1 MLATDASG
9 LDIDQIAA
17 VTKRPEDVIGAHF
30 FSPANVQRLLEV
42 VRASKTA
49 KDVIATVMKLGRDMG
64 RVSVLARIY
73 DGFIGNALL
82 RHYSREA
89 HFLLEEGATPQQ
101 VDKALT
107 DFGFAMGIFAVHDLA
122 GNDVGYHTRKKQM
135 TTRPNDRRYS
145 DLILM
150 LCEMGRFGPKLARA
164 GIVMTRAAAH
174 RSRSCGRGA
183 HHVGIK
189 TSRHR
194 AKADLR

>member
-1 MLATDASG
+1 M
-9 LDIDQIAA
+9 
-17 VTKRPEDVIGAHF
+17 
-30 FSPANVQRLLEV
+30 QRLLEV

-64 RVSVLARIY
+64 KVSVLARIY

-107 DFGFAMGIFAVHDLA
+107 NFGFAMGIFAVHDLA

-135 TTRPNDRRYS
+135 ATRPNDRRYS

-150 LCEMGRFGPKLARA
+150 LCEMGRLGQE
-164 GIVMTRAAAH
+164 
-174 RSRSCGRGA
+174 
-183 HHVGIK
+183 
-189 TSRHR
+189 
-194 AKADLR
+194 DLRGLVSL